1 MRKFIVFVII
11 GLAVVFLL
19 IISFNFYNS
28 KVEIQLDRCV
38 DGDTAWFLIDGKR
51 EKVRFL
57 GIDTPE
63 SVHPNGVVE
72 EYGVDASDYTCDM
85 LKKADHIYLEY
96 DSNSDRYDRY
106 GRVLGWVFVGDQNL
120 SELLLAIGYARVEYV
135 YGDYKYIDKLC
146 EVQKQAYLDRLGI
159 WKVEYDK
166 YQENYCMKG

>member
-1 MRKFIVFVII
+1 MKKIFLVGIIVLCFLFILFKIVFSNQKI
-11 GLAVVFLL
+11 
-19 IISFNFYNS
+19 
-28 KVEIQLDRCV
+28 EIQLDRCV

-72 EYGVDASDYTCDM
+72 EYGMDASDYTCDM